1 MSECENRNIE
11 TAYADSTDDELHTM
25 MQEAIAVLQISNMED
40 YAAGLQELLNRYNH
54 TSDSN

>member
-1 MSECENRNIE
+1 MSECENYNIE
-11 TAYADSTDDELHTM
+11 TAYADLSDSELHKM

-40 YAAGLQELLNRYNH
+40 YAAGLQELLNRHNH